1 MRILLHTPFKPLDH
15 PGLSGDVT
23 IARDLRDELLRRGHG
38 VWSCPFVPAQW
49 IYWQPRLWPRL
60 LRARRRALTL
70 ARDVR
75 AQLVLTYHTYY
86 KAPDLMGPYLRRRGL
101 AYCIFSGAYARKRA
115 RQWSTLPGYI
125 LNKQALLAADHVF
138 CNKTSDFQALES
150 LVPGHNQTFVP
161 QGLPLNLFRFEPQ
174 ARSRLRRVW
183 RKEVGTPERSAI
195 ILTAAMLRPG
205 VKVEGVA
212 WVMQCCAELRRQG
225 HDIVLVVAGDGK
237 GREELQ
243 ALAGRLLPGRA
254 LFLGQVD
261 RTRLKDVF
269 SAGDIFAFPG
279 INEGL
284 GMVYLEAQA
293 CGLPVVATTHA
304 GARDVVLDGRT
315 GCLVP
320 PFDLNRFVAAC
331 ARLLS
336 RPEERLAMGR
346 EAARFVANSHDIRV
360 NYAVLEQVMSG
371 ILAPS
376 RTDVPC
382 PRGTRRDKKLA

>member
-23 IARDLRDELLRRGHG
+23 IALDLRDELLRRGHE

-49 IYWQPRLWPRL
+49 IYWRPKLWPRL
-60 LRARRRALTL
+60 LRARRRALAL

-115 RQWSTLPGYI
+115 RHWSTLPGYI
-125 LNKQALLAADHVF
+125 LNKQALLAADHIF

-150 LVPGHNQTFVP
+150 LVPTHKRSFVP
-161 QGLPLNLFRFEPQ
+161 QGLPLDLFRFDPQ
-174 ARSRLRRVW
+174 ARSRLRRAW
-183 RKEVGTPERSAI
+183 RREVGTPERSAI

-212 WVMQCCAELRRQG
+212 WVIHCCAELRRQG
-225 HDIVLVVAGDGK
+225 HDIVLVVAGDGQ

-243 ALAGRLLPGRA
+243 ALAGRLLPGHA
-254 LFLGQVD
+254 LFLGQVE
-261 RTRLKDVF
+261 RTRFADVF

-304 GARDVVLDGRT
+304 GARDVVQDGHS

-331 ARLLS
+331 ARLLNH
-336 RPEERLAMGR
+336 PEERRAMGGK
-346 EAARFVANSHDIRV
+346 AARFVGHSHNIRV
-360 NYAVLEQVMSG
+360 NYTVLEQVMSG
-371 ILAPS
+371 ILDSS
-376 RTDVPC
+376 RSGSPG
-382 PRGTRRDKKLA
+382 PRGNAPQ